1 MIGTGEA
8 MVPRGV
14 GALISMQLAG
24 LLVRRGFDTRLLVGA
39 GFAIAAFS
47 LWQMAGWSLSVS
59 RDQIMLTGLIQGIGM
74 GMVFIP
80 LNAAAFATLP
90 PQQRTDGSSLLNLA
104 RNIGASVGIAVTT
117 AFASR
122 SVQVSHADLAGHVT
136 ASASSMIDVST
147 IDRFQELGEAGLR
160 MIDAEVS
167 RQAAMIAYV
176 NDFYLMMWLALAAVP
191 LALLLK
197 RQADGPRY

>member
-1 MIGTGEA
+1 
-8 MVPRGV
+8 
-14 GALISMQLAG
+14 
-24 LLVRRGFDTRLLVGA
+24 LLVGA
-39 GFAIAAFS
+39 GFAIVAFS
-47 LWQMAGWSLSVS
+47 LWQMAGWSLAVS
-59 RDQIMLTGLIQGIGM
+59 RDQIMLTGLIQGLGM

-117 AFASR
+117 AFAGR
-122 SVQVSHADLAGHVT
+122 SIQVSHADLAGHVT
-136 ASASSMIDVST
+136 ASASSMIDVSA

-160 MIDAEVS
+160 MIDAEVN

-197 RQADGPRY
+197 RQADAPRY